1 MTASNPTLI
10 VEVSSPGTAVFDY
23 GDKLREYQDLN
34 SVDTVIQI
42 ESEIAL
48 VKVHR
53 RQEDGKW
60 TDEKFEE
67 FDVAIPLPTLGT
79 SISLNDIYDTLDVRP
94 RPRLQ
99 IVKSDHTPRLSAAA
113 YCLARARRLQ
123 RRAKYVP

>member
-23 GDKLREYQDLN
+23 GDKLREYQDLK